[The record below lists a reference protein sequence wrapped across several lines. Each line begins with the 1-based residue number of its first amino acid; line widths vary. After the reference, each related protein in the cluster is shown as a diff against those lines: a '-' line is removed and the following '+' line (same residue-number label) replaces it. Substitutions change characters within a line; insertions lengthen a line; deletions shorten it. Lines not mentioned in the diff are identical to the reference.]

1 MAAFYNEHDKGA
13 AQWLRELIADG
24 LIADGVVDE
33 RDIRDIAPA
42 DLDGFAQCHFF
53 AGIGGWP
60 LALRMAN
67 WPDDR
72 PVWTGSCPCQ
82 PFSVAGK
89 GGGVDDERHL
99 WPAFRW
105 LIAQRRPPGVFGEQ
119 VASGDGREWIAGVS
133 ADLEAMGYVCG
144 VADMCAA
151 GFGAPHIRQR
161 LWWVAYGD
169 GSGGVRNGRQSDEP
183 EKQSIDQHPAEG
195 VDLASSAGLHGPHDD
210 GGASGGIHSDSGER
224 RGASGLAYGD
234 ESGPQGRH
242 GAELRERAGQCFV
255 GASVPV
261 DWTRTVWW
269 PCRDGKS
276 RRVPARWVARS
287 GGPREEGGVDKS
299 EGGRRQ
305 QRPDGRR
312 GEGAGTGE
320 AGTRGAVGY
329 GRIHRG
335 VENLHGGGCGAR
347 TGEPAGEPEHSGGTD
362 GGLPDTDRGRQQE
375 RDAAVRRISEH
386 EPDVGAIHDT
396 SRHGRLEVEPALFPL
411 ADGIPGRVGLLR
423 GAGNAIVPQVAKAF
437 IEASEGA
444 REEIGG
450 IE

>member
-1 MAAFYNEHDKGA
+1 VAAFYNEHDKGA
-13 AQWLRELIADG
+13 AQWLRELIKDG

-42 DLDGFAQCHFF
+42 DLDGFTQCHFF

-60 LALRMAN
+60 LGLRMAN

-105 LIAQRRPPGVFGEQ
+105 LIAQRRPASVFGEQ
-119 VASGDGREWIAGVS
+119 VASRDGREWVAGVH

-151 GFGAPHIRQR
+151 GFGAAHIRQR

-183 EKQSIDQHPAEG
+183 EEQSIDQHPSKG
-195 VDLASSAGLHGPHDD
+195 VDFANSAGPQGPHED
-210 GGASGGIHSDSGER
+210 GGAPRGIHSDSGKR
-224 RGASGLAYGD
+224 RGASGVADADEQRSERQAKVGKLAR
-234 ESGPQGRH
+234 GRSSINV
-242 GAELRERAGQCFV
+242 E
-255 GASVPV
+255 V
-261 DWTRTVWW
+261 DWSRAVWW
-269 PCRDGKS
+269 PCRDGKA
-276 RRVPARWVARS
+276 RRVPARWVEDADRGRDSQS
-287 GGPREEGGVDKS
+287 GL
-299 EGGRRQ
+299 
-305 QRPDGRR
+305 
-312 GEGAGTGE
+312 
-320 AGTRGAVGY
+320 
-329 GRIHRG
+329 
-335 VENLHGGGCGAR
+335 LHADI
-347 TGEPAGEPEHSGGTD
+347 PPESSTD
-362 GGLPDTDRGRQQE
+362 GGVGKPDIAGSLEGQQAATPTGQRGTTKPAG
-375 RDAAVRRISEH
+375 DNTKPPPA
-386 EPDVGAIHDT
+386 
-396 SRHGRLEVEPALFPL
+396 RHGRLEVEPALFPL

-437 IEASEGA
+437 IEAAEGA

-450 IE
+450 KK